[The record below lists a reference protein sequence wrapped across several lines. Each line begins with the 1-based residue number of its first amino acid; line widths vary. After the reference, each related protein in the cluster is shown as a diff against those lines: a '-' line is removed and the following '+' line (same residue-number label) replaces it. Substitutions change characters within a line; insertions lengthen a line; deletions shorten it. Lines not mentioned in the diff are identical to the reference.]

1 MWMDARK
8 RCKEMGPATR
18 SVSLRHATSTRSQG
32 AQATANSV
40 LSAATSGCA
49 ATAPATR
56 SAQIRPATTMRRLS
70 TCALMLRTAHQQ
82 RHAPRQRTGTTG
94 MTPTTTI
101 AHTPHV
107 CGTVT
112 TACVPEHLIATQI
125 SMCFLHPTPVWRPQQ
140 PKSAL
145 PAAAPSLPRAK
156 WLAACLETSVNAVS
170 TAGAPLRPVA
180 VCTTRHSATLMPTVA
195 GRPMLPAR
203 RGETCAGM
211 TQGLA
216 RAPTDTRPAT
226 SIALIPREV
235 SLASARQ

>member
-1 MWMDARK
+1 MKRAPPSACSSALRHPSAQRTRCAASSVVILRATSTWSVSLPMWMDARK

-70 TCALMLRTAHQQ
+70 TCALMLRTAHQH
-82 RHAPRQRTGTTG
+82 RRAPRQRTGTTG

-125 SMCFLHPTPVWRPQQ
+125 SMCFLHPTPVWRP
-140 PKSAL
+140 
-145 PAAAPSLPRAK
+145 
-156 WLAACLETSVNAVS
+156 
-170 TAGAPLRPVA
+170 
-180 VCTTRHSATLMPTVA
+180 
-195 GRPMLPAR
+195 
-203 RGETCAGM
+203 
-211 TQGLA
+211 
-216 RAPTDTRPAT
+216 
-226 SIALIPREV
+226 
-235 SLASARQ
+235 